1 MRVGGIVS
9 QDGTKTIEEISKLQV
24 IKFVHTKPN
33 GMKRRGYALV
43 AQPGNVTLGEFVDF
57 LGAKLAKDK
66 VVEKVQRMGAYAF
79 VLVPEDKAKLRQER
93 EACRL

>member
-24 IKFVHTKPN
+24 VKFVHTKPN

-66 VVEKVQRMGAYAF
+66 VVEKCSAWAYM
-79 VLVPEDKAKLRQER
+79 LLYSYRKIKQN
-93 EACRL
+93 

>member
-1 MRVGGIVS
+1 M
-9 QDGTKTIEEISKLQV
+9 
-24 IKFVHTKPN
+24 
-33 GMKRRGYALV
+33 